1 MEVFTPQQDEELVSD
16 ISLIVE
22 SETSTASKFKI
33 TLAYLDCTW
42 LHYNN
47 S

>member
-22 SETSTASKFKI
+22 SSTGTKSLSKFKI
-33 TLAYLDCTW
+33 TLVAIL
-42 LHYNN
+42 
-47 S
+47 